1 MRTQNAEKEGNRSK
15 LAALAEGSR
24 KLFSPS
30 PRLARPRQVLVA
42 AQQSQRGASICVRV
56 WRWHPH
62 VVNHVSGSPATPP
75 STWRWRRGLAP
86 DSPGISVDARGR
98 STTPPHTRDGP
109 RTRWEAN
116 VAALKSRRPSMISP
130 ALVRPPEVDAHAC
143 SAALPISL
151 ASCPH
156 RGENRRPP
164 SEGHKTV
171 FACVRA
177 AVRRR
182 RWTLIDLRQA
192 TRALESRA
200 TKSSPVA
207 RCRSAAQFC
216 LDTRLRDR
224 REPKSHLKWRLRK
237 IPCRLAAARAPAI
250 SYAPSGQRGS
260 ACIDCSG
267 LIIVARPFHERSPC
281 VPPIY
286 PHRHPFRGG
295 RRCWVRSFALA
306 TAGARLPAQEEPTRA
321 VRATPSP
328 RGPSSRG
335 RRQGACPTVCLG

>member
-130 ALVRPPEVDAHAC
+130 TLVRPPEVDAHAC
-143 SAALPISL
+143 SANLVGLLS
-151 ASCPH
+151 AS
-156 RGENRRPP
+156 
-164 SEGHKTV
+164 
-171 FACVRA
+171 
-177 AVRRR
+177 
-182 RWTLIDLRQA
+182 
-192 TRALESRA
+192 
-200 TKSSPVA
+200 
-207 RCRSAAQFC
+207 
-216 LDTRLRDR
+216 R
-224 REPKSHLKWRLRK
+224 REPSPSVRR
-237 IPCRLAAARAPAI
+237 PQNCFRVRAR
-250 SYAPSGQRGS
+250 RRS
-260 ACIDCSG
+260 ATALDPDRFATGDSRPRVAG
-267 LIIVARPFHERSPC
+267 HKIVARRALPFS
-281 VPPIY
+281 
-286 PHRHPFRGG
+286 
-295 RRCWVRSFALA
+295 S
-306 TAGARLPAQEEPTRA
+306 A
-321 VRATPSP
+321 VLS
-328 RGPSSRG
+328 
-335 RRQGACPTVCLG
+335 